1 MSETEKQ
8 AGDSS
13 APIESQGFVGTSQEE
28 GLDPG
33 SRAVADA
40 LRLTFTVLKLVMICI
55 VAVFLWSG
63 FYTVEENEV
72 AIKLRFGKVQ
82 GSGKDRVKLPGLHWK
97 WPNPIDEVIK
107 VPASKAERILKID
120 SFWYYEKP
128 GRQKIAQYSSPSI
141 PLRFVQDG
149 YTLTASSGTK
159 QIVPDPN
166 DFLTE
171 SRFARVRAPGAD
183 YNIAHSRWRL
193 RYHISDPLGFVEYLW
208 DGTEGTSSKQDGWYA
223 VENLLRNA
231 VSDAVI
237 LVSAHRDIDEI
248 IWESPLQYSMDV
260 RRRAEQRLRVLEV
273 GISITDLELLDRSPP
288 LQVKRDFDAA
298 AMAGINAQKLVHQAQ
313 AERNEI
319 VNKSEGDAA
328 VIKAEAE
335 GYSKIV
341 EKAAEAEAAY
351 LSEVLSKIKTSAQ
364 EKSKGSA
371 NLQSAY
377 DKAYAELLAVTVDQ
391 LYQETLRDVIDNAD
405 EVFVIPSTKE
415 EPTEVRMHFSRD
427 ATLRPRTVEDE
438 NKESN

>member
-13 APIESQGFVGTSQEE
+13 VPIESQVSVGTSQEE

-82 GSGKDRVKLPGLHWK
+82 GSGENRVKLPGLHWK

-107 VPASKAERILKID
+107 VPASKAERILNIN
-120 SFWYYEKP
+120 SFWYFEKP
-128 GRQKIAQYSSPSI
+128 GHPKIAQYSAPHI

-149 YTLTASSGTK
+149 YTLTASSGAE
-159 QIVPDPN
+159 QIVFEPN
-166 DFLTE
+166 EQLTE
-171 SRFARVRAPGAD
+171 SRFSRVRAPGAD

-193 RYHISDPLGFVEYLW
+193 RYHISDPLLFVEYLW
-208 DGTEGTSSKQDGWYA
+208 DGTEGTSSEQDGWYA
-223 VENLLRNA
+223 VEKLLRNA

-260 RRRAEQRLRVLEV
+260 RRWSERRLRGLEV

-298 AMAGINAQKLVHQAQ
+298 AMAGINAKKLEHQAQ
-313 AERNEI
+313 AVRNEI
-319 VNKSEGDAA
+319 INQAGGDAA

-341 EKAAEAEAAY
+341 EKASEAEAAY

-371 NLQSAY
+371 DLQSAY

-427 ATLRPRTVEDE
+427 ATLRPREAEEEV
-438 NKESN
+438 K